1 MSIHARITVNE
12 SGLNDAVAKLRQ
24 LEVALPDLLREQQ
37 EAFGEA
43 VTKRMQDSH
52 GADAHD
58 IQRYVNRTWD
68 LTESIGY
75 NLEPTQ
81 QQGGGMLLHPM
92 RVFASAPYAADVEM
106 GVPGKSRP
114 YPFFWKELTGG
125 PVVEAVPEVLAAG
138 ATELLASV
146 AERS

>member
-1 MSIHARITVNE
+1 MIGLKVTVN
-12 SGLNDAVAKLRQ
+12 DAALAEVQMKLQ
-24 LEVALPDLLREQQ
+24 AIEQQLPDVIRDKQTELAER
-37 EAFGEA
+37 A
-43 VTKRMQDSH
+43 TKAMKDKH

-81 QQGGGMLLHPM
+81 HHGADLQLHPM
-92 RVFASAPYAADVEM
+92 RVFAAAPYAFDVEN
-106 GVPGKSRP
+106 GVPGRSRA
-114 YPFFWKELTGG
+114 YPFFWQELTGG
-125 PVVEAVPEVLAAG
+125 PHVEAFPADLAQA
-138 ATELLASV
+138 AHDLLASV